1 MRSAVKYFYAPPAS
15 AGWVVHLLLSI
26 LVLCAADAPAEERG
40 EEIRSKLEAIG
51 RTLILDGSSIHFAG
65 ALQMNVTNF
74 GFFGSLPKSAYA
86 MAEAPSAQWPAGS
99 GIEYLYAAGLWVG
112 AEADGVPSVSTGYPQ
127 MEFYPPDDPRD
138 VIYRSFEGAVGGNR
152 YPADP
157 DDDRDGRIDEDWLN
171 GRDDDGDGLI
181 DEDFAAVG
189 KLMYCC
195 QYRDDDPI
203 AQQVWPEHNPLGIH
217 VRQESYQWSEE
228 AFNDFIAASYVI
240 TNKSYR
246 FLNNAYVGIFA
257 DLDAGH
263 RDLGSYFKDDLVGSW
278 EGIRCAKTAG
288 IELPQRIRVVYVYD
302 NDGDDGRTTGYFGI
316 LFHGKRDSGPGYLAN
331 RGGGLRAIKYFAGL
345 LPYER
350 GGEPV
355 NDFQRY
361 ASMSKAERDPDTDVP
376 KDYKAL
382 MSAGPF
388 FIAPGESLTFDIAFV
403 AGGSL
408 DELLDNAATASLV
421 YSGIWVNKDKNVN
434 TGVKGR
440 ESFMVGPTE
449 FGVDPDPCDGIDEN
463 FKLAKFE
470 TLWCNWDCSEELALW
485 NHPCYKGSMT
495 FPQFQTGVQGNEH
508 RVNWITSTAP
518 PAPPLRA
525 VAQDNCVTLVWDNTS
540 EITPDAV
547 TRQYDFE
554 GYQIWRAHDWHR
566 PIGTTVGSGPNEDL
580 WYLIDTRDLM
590 NRVEPDEDLRRP
602 WEDGGFEYEP
612 LQRIPEADRA
622 HYFEA
627 FEQGIRYDPLGSPPC
642 PPGLT
647 DAECDTLEKLVRW
660 KIGYNGGRRYYR
672 YVDPDAKNGLPY
684 FYAVIA
690 YDHVISGGKPTA
702 VNLVDTPIANFVY
715 VVPQSSA
722 QAAEDFRSEEVYV
735 VPNPVTKAN
744 TAPWKLDPNNA
755 DPSGDKCEF
764 RNLPRCR
771 NTVRIYTVSGD
782 LVQTLY
788 HDGSGGA
795 GALAWDLMS
804 RNGQSVTSGVYIFA
818 VESEDGRFPKTT
830 GKFVVIR

>member
-1 MRSAVKYFYAPPAS
+1 MRAAVKYFYFPPATVCRTIGCVAVS
-15 AGWVVHLLLSI
+15 LILST
-26 LVLCAADAPAEERG
+26 VEATGRERG
-40 EEIRSKLEAIG
+40 EEIRSKLEKAG

-74 GFFGSLPKSAYA
+74 GFFGSLPKSTYA

-99 GIEYLYAAGLWVG
+99 GVEYLYAAGLWIG
-112 AEADGVPSVSTGYPQ
+112 AEVDGVPSVSTGYPE
-127 MEFYPPDDPRD
+127 MEFYPSNDPRD
-138 VIYRSFEGAVGGNR
+138 IIYRSFEGAAGGNR
-152 YPADP
+152 YPGDP
-157 DDDRDGRIDEDWLN
+157 DDDRDGRIDEDPLN

-181 DEDFAAVG
+181 DEDYAAIG
-189 KLMYCC
+189 KLMYSCE
-195 QYRDDDPI
+195 YRDDNPI
-203 AQQVWPEHNPLGIH
+203 AQQVWPEHIPLGIR

-240 TNKSYR
+240 TNTSFR
-246 FLNNAYVGIFA
+246 FLSNAYVGIYA

-263 RDLGSYFKDDLVGSW
+263 RDLGSYFNDDLVGSW
-278 EGIRCAKTAG
+278 EGIRCANTGG
-288 IELPQRIRVVYVYD
+288 IELPQRIRLVYVYD

-316 LFHGKRDSGPGYLAN
+316 LFHGMRNHGPGYLAN
-331 RGGGLRAIKYFAGL
+331 RGGGLRTIKYFAGL

-361 ASMSKAERDPDTDVP
+361 ASMSSGERDPDAETP

-388 FIAPGESLTFDIAFV
+388 TIAPRATLTFDVTFV

-421 YSGIWVNKDKNVN
+421 YSGIWIDRDRDSN
-434 TGVKGR
+434 TGVRGR
-440 ESFMVGPTE
+440 ESFMVGPTD
-449 FGVDPDPCDGIDEN
+449 FGVDPDACDGIEES
-463 FKLAKFE
+463 FTLAKGE
-470 TLWCNWDCSEELALW
+470 TLWCNWDCQEELELW
-485 NHPCYKGSMT
+485 DYPCYKGSMT
-495 FPQFQTGVQGNEH
+495 FPQFQTGIQGKEH
-508 RVNWITSTAP
+508 RVSWITSTAP
-518 PAPPLRA
+518 PAPSLRA
-525 VAQDNCVTLVWDNTS
+525 VAQDNCVTLIWDNTS

-554 GYQIWRAHDWHR
+554 GYKVYRAHGWRR
-566 PIGTTVGSGPNEDL
+566 PIGTTTASGPNEDL
-580 WYLIDTRDLM
+580 WYLLDSRDLM
-590 NRVEPDEDLRRP
+590 NGVLPEQNLRKP
-602 WEDGGFEYEP
+602 WEEGGFEYEP
-612 LQRIPEADRA
+612 LGHIADPGRA
-622 HYFEA
+622 RYFEA
-627 FEQGIRYDPLGSPPC
+627 FEEGLIYDPLGHPPC

-647 DAECDTLEKLVRW
+647 EAECDTIETLVRR
-660 KIGYNGGRRYYR
+660 KLGYDGGRRYYR
-672 YVDPDAKNGLPY
+672 YVDPDAKNGMPY

-690 YDHVISGGKPTA
+690 YDHVLSGGKPTA

-715 VVPQSSA
+715 VVPRSSA
-722 QAAEDFRSEEVYV
+722 RTAQEFRSEDVYV
-735 VPNPVTKAN
+735 VPNPVTKAT
-744 TAPWKLDPNNA
+744 TAPWQLDPNNS

-818 VESEDGRFPKTT
+818 VESEDGRFPRTV

>member
-1 MRSAVKYFYAPPAS
+1 MRPTVKFFNAAGFDASRTAAVIACAF
-15 AGWVVHLLLSI
+15 LLG
-26 LVLCAADAPAEERG
+26 AEGAPAEERG
-40 EEIRSKLEAIG
+40 EELKTKLEKIG
-51 RTLILDGSSIHFAG
+51 RSLVLDGSRIHFAG

-74 GFFGSLPKSAYA
+74 GFFGSLPKSAYE

-127 MEFYPPDDPRD
+127 MEFYPSNDPID
-138 VIYRSFEGAVGGNR
+138 VIYRSFEGAPGGNR
-152 YPADP
+152 FPGNP
-157 DDDRDGRIDEDWLN
+157 DDDGDGEIDEDWLN
-171 GRDDDGDGLI
+171 GRDDDGDGKI
-181 DEDFAAVG
+181 DEDFAAIG
-189 KLMYCC
+189 KLMYSC
-195 QYRDDDPI
+195 QYRDDEVV
-203 AQQVWPEHNPLGIH
+203 AQQVYPEHNPLGLH

-228 AFNDFIAASYVI
+228 AFNDFIAASYVV
-240 TNKSYR
+240 TNESFR
-246 FLNNAYVGIFA
+246 FLNNAYVGVYA

-263 RDLGSYFKDDLVGSW
+263 RDLGPYFKDDLVGSW
-278 EGIRCAKTAG
+278 EGVRCAKTGG
-288 IELPQRIRVVYVYD
+288 IELPQRIRVVYVHD
-302 NDGDDGRTTGYFGI
+302 NDGDGGRTTGYFGI
-316 LFHGKRDSGPGYLAN
+316 LFHGRRGNGPGYYAN
-331 RGGGLRAIKYFAGL
+331 WGGGLRSIKYFAGL

-361 ASMSKAERDPDTDVP
+361 ASMSSGIRDPNPDVA
-376 KDYKAL
+376 KDYKVL

-388 FIAPGESLTFDIAFV
+388 FLAPGESLTFDIVFV

-421 YSGIWVNKDKNVN
+421 YSGIWVDKDKNSK

-440 ESFMVGPTE
+440 ESIMVGPTQL
-449 FGVDPDPCDGIDEN
+449 GVDPDACDGIDES

-470 TLWCNWDCSEELALW
+470 TLWCNFDCSEERTLW
-485 NHPCYKGSMT
+485 NQDCYKGTMS
-495 FPQFQTGVQGNEH
+495 FSQFQTGIGGKEYQ
-508 RVNWITSTAP
+508 VNWITSTAP
-518 PAPPLRA
+518 PAPLLRA
-525 VAQDNCVTLVWDNTS
+525 VPQDNCVTLIWDNTS

-566 PIGTTVGSGPNEDL
+566 PIGTTVGSGPNEEL
-580 WYLIDTRDLM
+580 WYLIDGRDLT
-590 NRVEPDEDLRRP
+590 NGVLPDQELRLS
-602 WEDGGFEYEP
+602 WEDGGFEYDP
-612 LQRIPEADRA
+612 LGRIPDRDRN
-622 HYFEA
+622 YYLKA
-627 FEQGIRYDPLGSPPC
+627 FEEGVIHDPLGSPPC

-647 DAECDTLEKLVRW
+647 DAECDTLETLVRW
-660 KIGYNGGRRYYR
+660 KLGYNGGRRYYR

-690 YDHVISGGKPTA
+690 YDHIISGGKPTA

-722 QAAEDFRSEEVYV
+722 QTAEEFRSDEVYV
-735 VPNPVTKAN
+735 VPNPVTKESM
-744 TAPWKLDPNNA
+744 APWKLAPNNA

-771 NTVRIYTVSGD
+771 NTVRIYTVAGD

-788 HDGSGGA
+788 HDGSAGA
-795 GALAWDLMS
+795 GTLAWDLIT
-804 RNGQSVTSGVYIFA
+804 RNGQSVTSGVYVFA
-818 VESEDGRFPKTT
+818 VESEDGRFPRTI